1 MRGQETLD
9 APLLPINEC
18 IFPDKWLNIPSC
30 LVRAFED
37 DIKNQLYLERLAHNL
52 GYKANKLEVKV
63 SDQRRQIDKAIE
75 ERAGELKREFGRS
88 LVDKETKLK

>member
-1 MRGQETLD
+1 MEADSDSGDVSPNTTHPPGKKMRGQETLD

-63 SDQRRQIDKAIE
+63 SDQRR
-75 ERAGELKREFGRS
+75 
-88 LVDKETKLK
+88 